1 MLLAVPLLSVF
12 NSKPSPT
19 ELKEVPLEEAMRV
32 MSFNILSDDDSEH
45 AWEKRKS
52 SVISMIRFHRADLI
66 GLQEASHEQVQDLM
80 RALPEYGVFEGL
92 YNPILYRKSWFQSV
106 SSGSFFLSATPDQA
120 SLGWDAKFPR
130 TVCWVKLLDKK
141 RGQEFVFFNTH
152 FDYHGPM
159 ARNESVSLLEQKV
172 YEISG
177 KSPFVIAGDFN
188 LFPDLGGQKTYQ
200 MLNQSFSDAQELA
213 QFPHHGPT
221 GTWSGFKEAGQPG
234 IKPDCIFVGPK
245 VDVYLHGILSD
256 TFDGQF
262 PSDHLPVVA
271 DLRIR

>member
-1 MLLAVPLLSVF
+1 MAIPLFSVF
-12 NSKPSPT
+12 TNTAPPI
-19 ELKEVPLEEAMRV
+19 EQKEVHFEEAMRV
-32 MSFNILSDDDSEH
+32 MSFNILSDDNSEH

-52 SVISMIRFHRADLI
+52 SVVSMIRFHRADLI
-66 GLQEASHEQVQDLM
+66 GLQEASSEQIHDLVN
-80 RALPEYGVFEGL
+80 ALPEYGVFQGL
-92 YNPILYRKSWFQSV
+92 YNPILFRKSCFQLV
-106 SSGSFFLSATPDQA
+106 SSGSFYLSLTPNQT

-141 RGQEFVFFNTH
+141 RGGEFAFFNTH
-152 FDYHGPM
+152 FDYHGSL
-159 ARNESVSLLEQKV
+159 ARNESVQLLKQK
-172 YEISG
+172 IPQIAG
-177 KSPFVIAGDFN
+177 KCPFVIAGDFN
-188 LFPDLGGQKTYQ
+188 LFPDLGGEKTYQ
-200 MLNQSFSDAQELA
+200 LLTSTFFDAQKLA

-245 VDVYLHGILSD
+245 VEVYLHGILSD

-271 DLRIR
+271 DLVIL